1 MIMMGPKKDKG
12 GMVSIIIE
20 KMKDHYGNGKES
32 NEDYVEGKHDEE
44 KEHEVYE
51 HYREEVDGMLDAIKN
66 VSKVKETKWST
77 KKSSLSVSRCLS
89 KNVLKNSRGA
99 QALLFLGVIWRL

>member
-51 HYREEVDGMLDAIKN
+51 HYREEVDGIFKGLEEKDKELFSESLKMFIK
-66 VSKVKETKWST
+66 KCVKE
-77 KKSSLSVSRCLS
+77 
-89 KNVLKNSRGA
+89 
-99 QALLFLGVIWRL
+99 

>member
-1 MIMMGPKKDKG
+1 MIMMGPKKEKG

-44 KEHEVYE
+44 KDHEVYE
-51 HYREEVDGMLDAIKN
+51 HYREEVDGMLDAIKKC
-66 VSKVKETKWST
+66 VKGEGDEMEYKEEFSKCLKMFIKKCVKE
-77 KKSSLSVSRCLS
+77 
-89 KNVLKNSRGA
+89 
-99 QALLFLGVIWRL
+99 

>member
-12 GMVSIIIE
+12 GMISVIIE

-32 NEDYVEGKHDEE
+32 NEEFVEHEEE

-51 HYREEVDGMLDAIKN
+51 HYKEEVDGIFKSLEEKDKELFSKSLKMFIK
-66 VSKVKETKWST
+66 KCVKED
-77 KKSSLSVSRCLS
+77 
-89 KNVLKNSRGA
+89 
-99 QALLFLGVIWRL
+99 

>member
-51 HYREEVDGMLDAIKN
+51 HYREEVDGIFKGLEEKDKELFSKSLKMFIK
-66 VSKVKETKWST
+66 KCVKDDY
-77 KKSSLSVSRCLS
+77 
-89 KNVLKNSRGA
+89 
-99 QALLFLGVIWRL
+99 

>member
-1 MIMMGPKKDKG
+1 MIMMGPKKEKG

-44 KEHEVYE
+44 KDHEVYE
-51 HYREEVDGMLDAIKN
+51 HYREEVDGIFKGLEEKDKELLAESLKMFIK
-66 VSKVKETKWST
+66 KCVKE
-77 KKSSLSVSRCLS
+77 
-89 KNVLKNSRGA
+89 
-99 QALLFLGVIWRL
+99 

>member
-32 NEDYVEGKHDEE
+32 NEDYVEGKHEE
-44 KEHEVYE
+44 EEHEVYE
-51 HYREEVDGMLDAIKN
+51 HYREEVDGIFKGLEEKDKELFSKSLKMFIK
-66 VSKVKETKWST
+66 KCVKDDY
-77 KKSSLSVSRCLS
+77 
-89 KNVLKNSRGA
+89 
-99 QALLFLGVIWRL
+99 